1 MERPFTGAR
10 HVGGYMTNSIHDFNA
25 MIEGLKQQRDTVR
38 VQLHLAKAEVRQ
50 EWEELEKK
58 WEHLHAKANSVGRE
72 TQEASRDVFAA
83 SKLLGEELK
92 RGYERIRKRL

>member
-1 MERPFTGAR
+1 MAKP
-10 HVGGYMTNSIHDFNA
+10 VHDIDA
-25 MIEGLKQQRDTVR
+25 MIEGLKQQRDSVR
-38 VQLHLAKAEVRQ
+38 VQLHLAMAEVRQ

-58 WEHLHAKANSVGRE
+58 WEHFRAKANSVGRE
-72 TQEASRDVFAA
+72 TQEVSQDVFEA